1 MTACAFPQCPSLA
14 SSENP
19 KSRREFCAAHAQ
31 TLCFL
36 ANTQPIKLCRN
47 LVIPHSTFCLEHD
60 HAVMLFNV
68 IHSMEHQQMDAQR
81 LANREAR
88 SIMGNLKHNGLSLR

>member
-1 MTACAFPQCPSLA
+1 MTTCAFPQCGSLA

-19 KSRREFCAAHAQ
+19 KSRRAFCAAHAQ

-36 ANTQPIKLCRN
+36 ANTQPIKLCQK
-47 LVIPHSTFCLEHD
+47 LVIPHSTFCGEHD

-68 IHSMEHQQMDAQR
+68 IHSMMHQQEAEQAKAQYETGMLLEKLR
-81 LANREAR
+81 
-88 SIMGNLKHNGLSLR
+88 HNGLYLR